1 MEDGIMTLDQ
11 GRIGKSYTVAALL
24 LPPRM
29 ERRLESLGMTEGTS
43 IDVLNNKNC
52 GRLIIKVRGQGR
64 TLHLVC
70 TRDFLLGVA
79 WAIVPFAFPV
89 FFYFVGRAYFR
100 ALTWR
105 F

>member
-1 MEDGIMTLDQ
+1 MGDIMEDGIMTLDQ

-52 GRLIIKVRGQGR
+52 GRLIIKVRGTRLALGR
-64 TLHLVC
+64 GISSRIQV
-70 TRDFLLGVA
+70 RGDD
-79 WAIVPFAFPV
+79 
-89 FFYFVGRAYFR
+89 
-100 ALTWR
+100 
-105 F
+105 

>member
-1 MEDGIMTLDQ
+1 MQYDTTAEIFGRMKTDIGLQ
-11 GRIGKSYTVAALL
+11 GFDASLPNIFLLGLLSALIL
-24 LPPRM
+24 LAM
-29 ERRLESLGMTEGTS
+29 
-43 IDVLNNKNC
+43 LN
-52 GRLIIKVRGQGR
+52 LIIKLRGQG
-64 TLHLVC
+64 TPLHLVC

>member
-1 MEDGIMTLDQ
+1 MQTVTTSEVFGSITKEIGLDGFD
-11 GRIGKSYTVAALL
+11 A
-24 LPPRM
+24 
-29 ERRLESLGMTEGTS
+29 SLGNIFLLGLLSALILLAM
-43 IDVLNNKNC
+43 LN
-52 GRLIIKVRGQGR
+52 LINKVRGQGR

>member
-1 MEDGIMTLDQ
+1 MQYDTTAEIFGRMKTDIGLQ
-11 GRIGKSYTVAALL
+11 GFDASLLNIFLLGLLSALIL
-24 LPPRM
+24 LAM
-29 ERRLESLGMTEGTS
+29 
-43 IDVLNNKNC
+43 LN
-52 GRLIIKVRGQGR
+52 LIIKVRGQGR